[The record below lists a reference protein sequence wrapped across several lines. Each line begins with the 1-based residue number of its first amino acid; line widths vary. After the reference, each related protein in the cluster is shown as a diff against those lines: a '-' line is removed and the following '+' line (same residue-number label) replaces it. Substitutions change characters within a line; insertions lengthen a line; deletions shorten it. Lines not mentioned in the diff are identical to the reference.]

1 MTVRAFGTRPLCDT
15 CWAKRTTEIP
25 HRLRIDHRVVERCA
39 ECGAD
44 TWSGIYVRLPI
55 EE

>member
-1 MTVRAFGTRPLCDT
+1 MIRYGTRPLCDT

-25 HRLRIDHRVVERCA
+25 HRLPINRREVERCA

-44 TWSGIYVRLPI
+44 TTSGIYVRLSI